1 MKKGLVLLLACLM
14 VFLMTAC
21 ESGEHI
27 SLTEDESNAIAQYS
41 AYLIMKYDTRKTH
54 KEKLLDEKELK
65 QAYADRA
72 AEEEKNNPA
81 TPTPSA
87 TPAPETKEPVVDVKV
102 PETEPAE
109 PTVTPTPEPKPT
121 FDSLSECFDNKFK
134 VSFLKTTIGASYQSD
149 YEFFSVNAPEGQKL
163 VVAEF
168 SITNDSSQDQTF
180 ALKNFAVSFKL
191 VSDRK
196 SYNPKLSLIAND
208 LLLLEKKLAPSESTS
223 GVLLFFIDDG
233 EKAEKLVAT
242 NPDISLDK
250 VFEITINN

>member
-1 MKKGLVLLLACLM
+1 MKKGLVLLLACMM
-14 VFLMTAC
+14 VLLLSAC

-41 AYLIMKYDTRKTH
+41 AYLIMKYDARKTH

-72 AEEEKNNPA
+72 AEEEKNNP

-87 TPAPETKEPVVDVKV
+87 TPVPEVKRPDTDVKV
-102 PETEPAE
+102 PDTEQPAE
-109 PTVTPTPEPKPT
+109 PTPTPEPKPT

-134 VSFLKTTIGASYQSD
+134 VSYLKTTIGTSYQSD

-163 VVAEF
+163 VVTEF
-168 SITNDSSQDQTF
+168 SISNDSSQDQTF

-208 LLLLEKKLAPSESTS
+208 LLLLEKKLTPNENTN

-233 EKAEKLVAT
+233 EKAEKLVVT

-250 VFEITINN
+250 NFEITINN